1 MRQEPEEQRERGA
14 EQEACNDREIKRGVF
29 AAMND
34 VARETAEAQGKFP
47 AEVKKSAD
55 NREQGTKEE
64 KSPAEFAKR
73 FHNRILPQAAYKS
86 FQNCSM
92 LYIQYT

>member
-1 MRQEPEEQRERGA
+1 
-14 EQEACNDREIKRGVF
+14 VF
-29 AAMND
+29 AAMDD
-34 VARETAEAQGKFP
+34 VARETAEAQGEFS

-55 NREQGTKEE
+55 NREQDTKEE

-73 FHNRILPQAAYKS
+73 LHNRILPQAAYKS
-86 FQNCSM
+86 FRSYSM